1 MNNTTT
7 YRSFAEMKKKFKPAQ
22 KQESLP
28 QPNRFGEDGV
38 DHINLNIHAKTFI
51 GKTLSIEASGG
62 FYYPYLGRFNSVN
75 AFWVWL
81 HDYGFNDSI
90 RRMSRRRISEYKKST
105 KLNTSYIHNFQA
117 MIAYATWLKVHN
129 NKRFIEEVKKSDD
142 LPLLCYYV
150 VPSSGVRVQFNF
162 APWFVR
168 IAKEI
173 ITAIKEDREPNFDL
187 FVTDQEYSDFFYTKA
202 VLMSLKTRPGLSKED
217 IEAELQK
224 LKEKEAEEVNRSKE
238 VVKVEEDEQPVQAAQ
253 PATDQPAQAAQPVA
267 EGTDQVAQ
275 PVAEQP
281 VQAAQPVTEQPAQ
294 APQPVAEEPQ
304 AAQSSTDQPVQAAQP
319 ATDQPAQAP
328 QPVTEGTDQ
337 VAQPATEQ
345 PAQAAQPATDQPA
358 QAAQAPQP
366 AADQPAQAAQS
377 STDQP
382 VQAAQP
388 VAEDPQVVQAQN
400 EVPQE
405 AVNAFSSQPASAQ

>member
-1 MNNTTT
+1 
-7 YRSFAEMKKKFKPAQ
+7 MKKKFKPAQ

-173 ITAIKEDREPNFDL
+173 ITAIKEDREPNFEM
-187 FVTDQEYSDFFYTKA
+187 FVTDPEYSDFFYTKA

-253 PATDQPAQAAQPVA
+253 PATEQPAQAVQSATDQPVQA
-267 EGTDQVAQ
+267 PQ
-275 PVAEQP
+275 PVTEQP
-281 VQAAQPVTEQPAQ
+281 VQAAQPATEQPAQ
-294 APQPVAEEPQ
+294 AAQPATEEPQ
-304 AAQSSTDQPVQAAQP
+304 VAQSSTDQPVTEQPVQAAQP
-319 ATDQPAQAP
+319 ATDQPAQAA
-328 QPVTEGTDQ
+328 QPATEEPQ
-337 VAQPATEQ
+337 VAQPA
-345 PAQAAQPATDQPA
+345 
-358 QAAQAPQP
+358 
-366 AADQPAQAAQS
+366 
-377 STDQP
+377 TDQP

-388 VAEDPQVVQAQN
+388 VSEESQVAQPATEESQAAQPATEQSAQAAQPVTEDPQVAQTQN

-405 AVNAFSSQPASAQ
+405 AVNAFNSQPTSAQ

>member
-1 MNNTTT
+1 MNNTAT

-173 ITAIKEDREPNFDL
+173 ITAIKEDREPNFEL
-187 FVTDQEYSDFFYTKA
+187 FVTDPEYSDFFYTKA

-238 VVKVEEDEQPVQAAQ
+238 AVKVEEDEQPVQAAQ
-253 PATDQPAQAAQPVA
+253 PAT
-267 EGTDQVAQ
+267 
-275 PVAEQP
+275 EQSA
-281 VQAAQPVTEQPAQ
+281 QAAQPVTEEPQVAQPAT
-294 APQPVAEEPQ
+294 E
-304 AAQSSTDQPVQAAQP
+304 QPVQA
-319 ATDQPAQAP
+319 
-328 QPVTEGTDQ
+328 
-337 VAQPATEQ
+337 AQPATEQ
-345 PAQAAQPATDQPA
+345 PAQAAQPVSEESQVAQPATEQPA
-358 QAAQAPQP
+358 QAVQPTTEEPQVAQPATEQSAQA
-366 AADQPAQAAQS
+366 S
-377 STDQP
+377 QP
-382 VQAAQP
+382 VTEESQAAQP
-388 VAEDPQVVQAQN
+388 ATEEPQVAQAQN

-405 AVNAFSSQPASAQ
+405 AVNAFNSQPTSAQ

>member
-1 MNNTTT
+1 MNNTAT
-7 YRSFAEMKKKFKPAQ
+7 YRSFAEMKKKFKPVQ
-22 KQESLP
+22 RQESLP

-81 HDYGFNDSI
+81 HDYNFNDSI

-105 KLNTSYIHNFQA
+105 KLNTSYIQNFQA

-129 NKRFIEEVKKSDD
+129 NKRFIEEVKKSAD

-150 VPSSGVRVQFNF
+150 VPTSGVRVQFNF

-173 ITAIKEDREPNFDL
+173 IAAIKEDREPNFEL
-187 FVTDQEYSDFFYTKA
+187 FVTDPEYSDFFYTKA

-238 VVKVEEDEQPVQAAQ
+238 AVKDEEDEQAVQVSESA
-253 PATDQPAQAAQPVA
+253 
-267 EGTDQVAQ
+267 
-275 PVAEQP
+275 
-281 VQAAQPVTEQPAQ
+281 
-294 APQPVAEEPQ
+294 AEEP
-304 AAQSSTDQPVQAAQP
+304 
-319 ATDQPAQAP
+319 
-328 QPVTEGTDQ
+328 Q
-337 VAQPATEQ
+337 VAQPAAEE
-345 PAQAAQPATDQPA
+345 
-358 QAAQAPQP
+358 
-366 AADQPAQAAQS
+366 
-377 STDQP
+377 P
-382 VQAAQP
+382 VQASQP
-388 VAEDPQVVQAQN
+388 STEEPQVH
-400 EVPQE
+400 QE
-405 AVNAFSSQPASAQ
+405 AVNAFNSHPKAHHKH

>member
-7 YRSFAEMKKKFKPAQ
+7 YHSFAEMKKKFKPAQ
-22 KQESLP
+22 RQESLP

-81 HDYGFNDSI
+81 HDYNFNDNI

-129 NKRFIEEVKKSDD
+129 NKRFIEEVKKSAD

-173 ITAIKEDREPNFDL
+173 IAAIKEDRKPNFEL
-187 FVTDQEYSDFFYTKA
+187 FVTDPEYSDFFHTKA

-238 VVKVEEDEQPVQAAQ
+238 AIKNDEE
-253 PATDQPAQAAQPVA
+253 TAQASQSST
-267 EGTDQVAQ
+267 EETS
-275 PVAEQP
+275 
-281 VQAAQPVTEQPAQ
+281 VQ
-294 APQPVAEEPQ
+294 EPQ
-304 AAQSSTDQPVQAAQP
+304 AEQTQA
-319 ATDQPAQAP
+319 
-328 QPVTEGTDQ
+328 
-337 VAQPATEQ
+337 
-345 PAQAAQPATDQPA
+345 
-358 QAAQAPQP
+358 
-366 AADQPAQAAQS
+366 
-377 STDQP
+377 
-382 VQAAQP
+382 
-388 VAEDPQVVQAQN
+388 

-405 AVNAFSSQPASAQ
+405 AVNAFNSQPASV